1 MVFAVIGGDGRQ
13 VSLAAQ
19 LAAEGHVVRAF
30 ALEKAMLPAG
40 VIHTD
45 TAAEAVGG
53 ADCVVLPLPA
63 LARRGYLNAPLAA
76 EPHCI
81 GEVIGAMP
89 PGGLACAGMHD
100 DYMRTLA
107 ALQGVRL
114 RDYYQREELLAVNAV
129 ATAEGTIGILL
140 GETRTTLWLSR
151 VLILGW
157 GRLGK
162 ALAPR
167 LSALGARVAVSAR
180 RAGDMGWVAA
190 CGFDPLDTRSLEGRL
205 GDFDIVVNT
214 VPAPVLTAGRLGELK
229 PSALVVDLASKP
241 GGVDFAAA
249 EALGLKTLHAL
260 SLPGKWA
267 PDTVAA
273 AIKEAVFNILA
284 EEL

>member
-13 VSLAAQ
+13 ASLAAQ
-19 LAAEGHVVRAF
+19 LSAEGYVVRVF
-30 ALEKAMLPAG
+30 AMEQAALPAG

-45 TAAEAVGG
+45 TAAEAVDG

-81 GEVIGAMP
+81 GEVIGAMS
-89 PGGLACAGMHD
+89 PGQLACAGIHD

-140 GETRTTLWLSR
+140 GETRSTLWQSR

-180 RAGDMGWVAA
+180 KPGDMGWIAA
-190 CGFDPLDTRSLEGRL
+190 CGFDPLDTRSLEGHL
-205 GDFDIVVNT
+205 GGFDIVVNT
-214 VPAPVLTAGRLGELK
+214 VPALVLTAGRLCELK
-229 PSALVVDLASKP
+229 PSALVIDLASKP

-249 EALGLKTLHAL
+249 ETLGLRARHAL
-260 SLPGKWA
+260 SLPGKWS
-267 PDTVAA
+267 PDTVAS
-273 AIKEAVFNILA
+273 AIREAVFNILE